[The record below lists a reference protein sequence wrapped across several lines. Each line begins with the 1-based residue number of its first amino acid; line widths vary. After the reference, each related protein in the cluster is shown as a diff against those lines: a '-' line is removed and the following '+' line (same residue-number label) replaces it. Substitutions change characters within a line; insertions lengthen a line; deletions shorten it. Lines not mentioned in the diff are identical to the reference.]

1 MSVSAGPYGY
11 ERTTC
16 RRTWRGKVSGMDQ
29 ERRRARAGGEGS
41 LYRRTRLGPDG
52 RPYTRWVA
60 QISLGGRDGRR
71 IVRRVC
77 ETKTE
82 AKAALV
88 EMLKPVPPTPPQQ
101 LQPLGAYLR
110 RWLAESAAPS
120 VSPNTLRG
128 YEDALEHLA
137 PIADIPLGQLTP
149 EDIERALAGMTTR
162 RAHAKKQEPASPK
175 TVRNVQVFL
184 RRALGQ
190 AEQRGHIERNVA
202 RLVPLRRVPRHH
214 VEALTPERAKAILA
228 AVEGDRYEAAY
239 ALALC
244 GLRAA
249 EILGLAW
256 ADLDRARTVATVRY
270 QLSGSGKKGKRVQLK
285 TAASEKPVPLP
296 SFVTTR
302 LDKHHTSQ
310 LLERAAAG
318 VPTEEGLVF
327 VTPRGLPVSNA
338 FLTKHFQSL
347 LTAAGLPTMRL
358 HDLRHGAATLLVGAG
373 VHPRVAQQLLR
384 HASSK
389 TTTEIYSHVTAAQ
402 ERQAAE
408 VLEAALAS

>member
-1 MSVSAGPYGY
+1 MSRS
-11 ERTTC
+11 R
-16 RRTWRGKVSGMDQ
+16 S
-29 ERRRARAGGEGS
+29 
-41 LYRRTRLGPDG
+41 RL
-52 RPYTRWVA
+52 
-60 QISLGGRDGRR
+60 
-71 IVRRVC
+71 
-77 ETKTE
+77 
-82 AKAALV
+82 
-88 EMLKPVPPTPPQQ
+88 
-101 LQPLGAYLR
+101 
-110 RWLAESAAPS
+110 
-120 VSPNTLRG
+120 
-128 YEDALEHLA
+128 
-137 PIADIPLGQLTP
+137 
-149 EDIERALAGMTTR
+149 
-162 RAHAKKQEPASPK
+162 PK

-190 AEQRGHIERNVA
+190 AEQRGHVPRNVA

-214 VEALTPERAKAILA
+214 VEALTPERARAILA
-228 AVEGDRYEAAY
+228 AVKGDRYEAAY

-244 GLRAA
+244 GLRAP
-249 EILGLAW
+249 EILGFAW

-270 QLSGSGKKGKRVQLK
+270 QLSGSGTRAKRVQLK

-302 LDKHHTSQ
+302 LLAHHAAQ

-338 FLTKHFQSL
+338 WLTKHFQAL
-347 LTAAGLPTMRL
+347 LAAAGLPTMRL

-408 VLEAALAS
+408 VLEAALVA